1 MRLLNARTVLE
12 ALARGRSLKRRLP
25 PRFASTALYVSP
37 DAQLKYL
44 KPGHDAFDAD
54 LLRVVDTYI
63 TEHSVVWDIG
73 ANVGV
78 FAFAAASIARKGSTL
93 AVEADLWL
101 AQLMRRSLR
110 LESNDRLQLAVLP
123 SAISDRNGVATF
135 MIAQRGRASNALESA
150 GGRSQMGGIRERLTV
165 PTITLDTL
173 LDFFGAPTFVKI
185 DVEGAEEMVLRG
197 AERLLRDIRPTIYIE
212 VGKEQSDAVT
222 ALLLSNRYS
231 LFDGPSSDGGP
242 ATPVQSCVD
251 NTLAVPLH

>member
-1 MRLLNARTVLE
+1 LKLLNARTVLE
-12 ALARGRSLKRRLP
+12 LLARGRSLKRRLP
-25 PRFASTALYVSP
+25 PRFAPTALYVSP

-44 KPGHDAFDAD
+44 RPGDEAFDAD
-54 LLRVVDTYI
+54 LLRVVDAHV
-63 TEHSVVWDIG
+63 TEDSIVWDIG

-110 LESNDRLQLAVLP
+110 LESNQGLQLAVLP

-173 LDFFGAPTFVKI
+173 LNFFGAPTFVKI

-197 AERLLRDIRPTIYIE
+197 AERLLREVRPTIYIE
-212 VGKEQSDAVT
+212 VGKEQCDAVT
-222 ALLLSNRYS
+222 ALLIANGYL
-231 LFDGPSSDGGP
+231 LFDGPSSGAAA
-242 ATPVQSCVD
+242 ATPLQSCVD
-251 NTLAVPLH
+251 NTLAVPVH

>member
-1 MRLLNARTVLE
+1 
-12 ALARGRSLKRRLP
+12 
-25 PRFASTALYVSP
+25 VSP

-44 KPGHDAFDAD
+44 KPGDEAFDAD
-54 LLRVVDTYI
+54 LLRVVDAHVREDSI
-63 TEHSVVWDIG
+63 VWDIG

-110 LESNDRLQLAVLP
+110 LESNQGLQLAVLP

-173 LDFFGAPTFVKI
+173 LNFFGAPTFVKI

-197 AERLLRDIRPTIYIE
+197 AERLLREVRPTIYIE
-212 VGKEQSDAVT
+212 VGKEQCDAVT
-222 ALLLSNRYS
+222 ELLIANGYS
-231 LFDGPSSDGGP
+231 LFAGPSSGAAA
-242 ATPVQSCVD
+242 ATPLQSCVD
-251 NTLAVPLH
+251 NTLAVPVH